1 MGVIKKT
8 LYRGNILGKPRHR
21 NLFLDMEENIHIHYR
36 DLRIELSR
44 GEFEDIAAVFLKQS
58 QELQAIIHEKNYQD
72 GKLPNANQDDVRIW
86 TESRLKHDVKYHPQ
100 RFSLE
105 ECGDGY
111 HFHYRNYKLLID
123 PAEFRQ
129 IAQLF
134 KSLDVDSPY
143 AATYD
148 EVLELLEDNEVD
160 FALGVG
166 NVPGETLSILVA
178 QHHIPKIR
186 DIFNYIGFTQEIDGE
201 QRRYIGARLIV
212 EASIDKSRSALDY
225 KRLRGFS
232 QAVRLEDFL
241 SRNGSGIDPNELNR
255 VKCQVLDLYSALK
268 SGEKLNVETDQ
279 QLWLYAPA
287 NQQVIFPYSISAHG
301 GKNDAEALYRAWSGL
316 LARLGLGFIKP
327 TKEVFAAEAQETLH
341 LKVVESLKKDV
352 AAFTAVDK
360 IYMMGSAVRRD
371 MGRYLAPFV
380 HGKLAKLGSDV
391 DILVEINPAR
401 EADIPGHWHL
411 INPKSSNHCAVYHV
425 AQIPLAGG
433 AAEWVERHP
442 NMEFSHHIIDAYV
455 FFPSHGYHEEK
466 DAFLKKFGAK
476 LFYDRARDG
485 IVSRGGEEERIA
497 GRLAELHNLPQ
508 VMVEKMKVS
517 TENALYK
524 VFAGEHDYILK
535 LFKVSGNYNRA
546 RVAEHTAYEEKLIT
560 QLKDRGISTA
570 GVIPALQGVDA
581 AIESFPALL
590 FERIPGVVQQ
600 RPEYPMERIC
610 AALAKIHRVQMERP
624 LELAG
629 DFTFDDICMI
639 WLPQF
644 QIYIKDATLGPEIAQ
659 AFVGMAP
666 LVERCSPGDYRATM
680 YARSSNVHNH
690 GDVTPKNVIVGE
702 QGEACFFDFNNAF
715 YGPRMADI
723 IDGAFEF
730 SLAEK
735 YIHLADFAR
744 FDAFISHYAA
754 SNPLSTKERKDLP
767 KWIELVGVI
776 KFTKEIRVLQERPAE
791 QLRRKRALAIA
802 EFVLSRTNDHGAGHP
817 K

>member
-134 KSLDVDSPY
+134 KSMDVDSPY
-143 AATYD
+143 AATYE

-160 FALGVG
+160 FVLGAG
-166 NVPGETLSILVA
+166 NVPGETLSIVVA

-186 DIFNYIGFTQEIDGE
+186 DIFNYIGFTQEITGE
-201 QRRYIGARLIV
+201 QRRYVGTRLTV
-212 EASIDKSRSALDY
+212 EASVDKLRPALDY
-225 KRLRGFS
+225 KRLRGFR

-241 SRNGSGIDPNELNR
+241 SRNGIGIDPNELNR
-255 VKCQVLDLYSALK
+255 VKCQVLDLYFALK
-268 SGEKLNVETDQ
+268 SGKKLNVETDQ

-287 NQQVIFPYSISAHG
+287 NQQVIFPYSASARG
-301 GKNDAEALYRAWSGL
+301 GNIDAEALYKAWSGL

-327 TKEVFAAEAQETLH
+327 AKEVFAADEQAVLQLQVTETLR
-341 LKVVESLKKDV
+341 KEV
-352 AAFTAVDK
+352 AAFAAVDK

-411 INPKSSNHCAVYHV
+411 INPESSNHCAVYHV

-433 AAEWVERHP
+433 AAEWTERHP

-485 IVSRGGEEERIA
+485 FVSRGGEEERIA
-497 GRLAELHNLPQ
+497 GRITELHNFQQ

-517 TENALYK
+517 TENAIYK
-524 VFAGEHDYILK
+524 VFAGKHDYILK

-546 RVAEHTAYEEKLIT
+546 RVAEHTVYEEKLIT
-560 QLKDRGISTA
+560 QLKERDISTA
-570 GVIPALQGVDA
+570 GVIPALQGVDTT
-581 AIESFPALL
+581 IEGFPALL
-590 FERIPGVVQQ
+590 FERITGAVQQ
-600 RPEYPMERIC
+600 RPEYPMDRIC
-610 AALAKIHRVQMERP
+610 AALAKIHRVQIERP
-624 LELAG
+624 LDLASN
-629 DFTFDDICMI
+629 FLFDDVCMI

-644 QIYIKDATLGPEIAQ
+644 QVYIKDAALGQEIAQ
-659 AFVGMAP
+659 VFAAMSP
-666 LVERCSPGDYRATM
+666 LAERCSPGEYRAAM
-680 YARSSNVHNH
+680 YARSPSVHNH

-702 QGEACFFDFNNAF
+702 QGDACFFDFNNAF
-715 YGPRMADI
+715 FGSRMADI

-744 FDAFISHYAA
+744 FDTFIAHYAA
-754 SNPLSTKERKDLP
+754 SSPFSTEELEDMP
-767 KWIELVGVI
+767 KWVDLIGVI
-776 KFTKEIRVLQERPAE
+776 KFTKEMRVLLERPAE
-791 QLRRKRALAIA
+791 QLRRKRALCIA
-802 EFVLSRTNDHGAGHP
+802 EFVLSRTDA

>member
-111 HFHYRNYKLLID
+111 HFHYRNYKLLIE

-134 KSLDVDSPY
+134 KSMDVDSPY

-148 EVLELLEDNEVD
+148 EVIELLEDNEVD
-160 FALGVG
+160 FMLGAG
-166 NVPGETLSILVA
+166 NVPGETLSIVVA

-186 DIFNYIGFTQEIDGE
+186 DIFNYIGFAQEITGE
-201 QRRYIGARLIV
+201 QRRYAGTRLTV
-212 EASIDKSRSALDY
+212 EASIDKLRSALDY
-225 KRLRGFS
+225 KRLRGFR
-232 QAVRLEDFL
+232 QAGRLEDFL
-241 SRNGSGIDPNELNR
+241 SRNCTGIDPNELNR
-255 VKCQVLDLYSALK
+255 IKCQVLDLYFSIK

-279 QLWLYAPA
+279 QLWLYSPA
-287 NQQVIFPYSISAHG
+287 NQQVIFPYSASASG
-301 GKNDAEALYRAWSGL
+301 GKADAEALYKAWSGL

-327 TKEVFAAEAQETLH
+327 TKEIFAPDEQETLQ
-341 LKVVESLKKDV
+341 LQVTETLRKEV
-352 AAFTAVDK
+352 AAFAAVDK
-360 IYMMGSAVRRD
+360 VYIMGSAVRRD

-391 DILVEINPAR
+391 DILVEINPVR

-411 INPKSSNHCAVYHV
+411 INPESSNHCAVYHV
-425 AQIPLAGG
+425 AQIPLAAG
-433 AAEWVERHP
+433 AAEWTKRHP

-455 FFPSHGYHEEK
+455 FFPSRGYREEK
-466 DAFLKKFGAK
+466 DTFLKKFGAK

-497 GRLAELHNLPQ
+497 GRVAELHNFQQ

-517 TENALYK
+517 TENAIYK

-546 RVAEHTAYEEKLIT
+546 RVAEHVVYEKKLIT
-560 QLKDRGISTA
+560 QLKERGISTA
-570 GVIPALQGVDA
+570 GVISALQGVGT
-581 AIESFPALL
+581 AIENFPALL
-590 FERIPGVVQQ
+590 FERIPGAVQQ
-600 RPEYPMERIC
+600 RPEYPMDRIC
-610 AALAKIHRVQMERP
+610 AALAKIHRVQMEHP
-624 LELAG
+624 LDLAG
-629 DFTFDDICMI
+629 DFAFDDVCMI

-644 QIYIKDATLGPEIAQ
+644 QVYIKDTALDPEIVQ
-659 AFVGMAP
+659 AFTAMMP
-666 LVERCSPGDYRATM
+666 LAERCNPGEYRAAM
-680 YARSSNVHNH
+680 YVRSPTVHNH

-702 QGEACFFDFNNAF
+702 HGEACFFDFNNAF
-715 YGPRMADI
+715 FGPRMADI

-744 FDAFISHYAA
+744 FDTFITHYAA
-754 SNPLSTKERKDLP
+754 SNPLSTEELEDLP
-767 KWIELVGVI
+767 KWVELMGII
-776 KFTKEIRVLQERPAE
+776 KFTKEIRVLLERPAE

-802 EFVLSRTNDHGAGHP
+802 EFVLSRTVAR
-817 K
+817 

>member
-44 GEFEDIAAVFLKQS
+44 GEFEDIAAVFLRQS

-134 KSLDVDSPY
+134 KSMDVGGPY

-160 FALGVG
+160 FALGAG
-166 NVPGETLSILVA
+166 NVPGETLSIVVA
-178 QHHIPKIR
+178 QHHLPKIR
-186 DIFNYIGFTQEIDGE
+186 DIFNYIGFTQEITGE
-201 QRRYIGARLIV
+201 QRRYTGTRLTV
-212 EASIDKSRSALDY
+212 EASVDKSRSALDY

-241 SRNGSGIDPNELNR
+241 SRNGAGIDPNELNR
-255 VKCQVLDLYSALK
+255 IKCQVLDLYSALR
-268 SGEKLNVETDQ
+268 SGAKLNVETDQ
-279 QLWLYAPA
+279 QLWLYSPA
-287 NQQVIFPYSISAHG
+287 NQQVVFPYSASARG
-301 GKNDAEALYRAWSGL
+301 GKTDAEALYKAWSGL
-316 LARLGLGFIKP
+316 LARLQLGFVKP
-327 TKEVFAAEAQETLH
+327 AKEVFAPAEQETLQ
-341 LKVVESLKKDV
+341 LQVTETLRKEV
-352 AAFTAVDK
+352 AAFAAVDK
-360 IYMMGSAVRRD
+360 VYIMGSAVRRD

-391 DILVEINPAR
+391 DILVEVDPAR
-401 EADIPGHWHL
+401 EADVPGHWHL
-411 INPKSSNHCAVYHV
+411 INPAASNHCAVYHV
-425 AQIPLAGG
+425 AQIPLAAG
-433 AAEWVERHP
+433 AEEWARQYP
-442 NMEFSHHIIDAYV
+442 NMEFSHHIVDAYV
-455 FFPSHGYHEEK
+455 FFPSHGHGDEK

-485 IVSRGGEEERIA
+485 IIGRGGEEERIA
-497 GRLAELHNLPQ
+497 GRIAELHGFPQ
-508 VMVEKMKVS
+508 AMVEKMKVS
-517 TENALYK
+517 TENAIYK
-524 VFAGEHDYILK
+524 VFAGDRDYILK

-546 RVAEHTAYEEKLIT
+546 RVAEHTVYEEKLVA
-560 QLKDRGISTA
+560 QLKERGISTA

-581 AIESFPALL
+581 TIENFPALL
-590 FERIPGVVQQ
+590 FERIPGAVQQ
-600 RPEYPMERIC
+600 RPEYPMDRIC

-624 LELAG
+624 LDLAG

-644 QIYIKDATLGPEIAQ
+644 QVYIKDAALAPEIAR
-659 AFVGMAP
+659 AFSAMAP
-666 LVERCSPGDYRATM
+666 LAERCNPGEWRAAM
-680 YARSSNVHNH
+680 YARSPAVHNH
-690 GDVTPKNVIVGE
+690 GDVTPKNVIAGE

-715 YGPRMADI
+715 YGPRMADVV
-723 IDGAFEF
+723 DGAFEF

-744 FDAFISHYAA
+744 FDAFVAHYAA
-754 SNPLSTKERKDLP
+754 GNPLSAEEIEDLP
-767 KWIELVGVI
+767 KWIELMGVI
-776 KFTKEIRVLQERPAE
+776 KFTKEIRVLLERPAE
-791 QLRRKRALAIA
+791 QLRRKRALAMA
-802 EFVLSRTNDHGAGHP
+802 EFVLSRAAR
-817 K
+817 

>member
-44 GEFEDIAAVFLKQS
+44 GEFEDIAEVFLKQS

-134 KSLDVDSPY
+134 KSMDVDSPY
-143 AATYD
+143 AATYE

-160 FALGVG
+160 FVLGAG
-166 NVPGETLSILVA
+166 NVPGETLSIVVA
-178 QHHIPKIR
+178 QHHAPKIR
-186 DIFNYIGFTQEIDGE
+186 DIFNYIGFTQEITGE
-201 QRRYIGARLIV
+201 QRRYVGARLTV

-241 SRNGSGIDPNELNR
+241 SRNGAGIDPNELNR
-255 VKCQVLDLYSALK
+255 IKCQVLDLYFALK
-268 SGEKLNVETDQ
+268 SGAKLNVEADQ
-279 QLWLYAPA
+279 QLWFYAPV
-287 NQQVIFPYSISAHG
+287 NQQVIFPYSASAHD
-301 GKNDAEALYRAWSGL
+301 GKTNAEVLYKAWSGL
-316 LARLGLGFIKP
+316 LARLQLGFVKP
-327 TKEVFAAEAQETLH
+327 AKEVFAAGEQEALQLQVAETLR
-341 LKVVESLKKDV
+341 KEV
-352 AAFTAVDK
+352 AAFAAVDK
-360 IYMMGSAVRRD
+360 VYIMGSAVRHD

-391 DILVEINPAR
+391 DILVEINPVR

-411 INPKSSNHCAVYHV
+411 INPAASNHCAVYHV

-433 AAEWVERHP
+433 AAEWTERHP
-442 NMEFSHHIIDAYV
+442 NMEFSHHIVDAYV
-455 FFPSHGYHEEK
+455 FFPSHGYGDEK

-485 IVSRGGEEERIA
+485 IISHGGEDEKIAVRIT
-497 GRLAELHNLPQ
+497 ELHGFQQ

-517 TENALYK
+517 TENAIYK

-535 LFKVSGNYNRA
+535 LFKVSGNYNRT
-546 RVAEHTAYEEKLIT
+546 RVAEHVVYEAKLIT
-560 QLKDRGISTA
+560 QLKERDILTA
-570 GVIPALQGVDA
+570 GVIPALQDVDTT
-581 AIESFPALL
+581 IEGFPALL

-600 RPEYPMERIC
+600 RPEYSMGRIC
-610 AALAKIHRVQMERP
+610 AALAKIHRVQVECP
-624 LELAG
+624 LG
-629 DFTFDDICMI
+629 FGSDFLFDDVCMI

-644 QIYIKDATLGPEIAQ
+644 QVYIKDSALDPEIAQ
-659 AFVGMAP
+659 AFTAMAP
-666 LVERCSPGDYRATM
+666 LAERSNPGEYRAAM
-680 YARSSNVHNH
+680 FARSPTVHNH

-723 IDGAFEF
+723 VDGAFEF

-744 FDAFISHYAA
+744 FDAFVAHYAA
-754 SNPLSTKERKDLP
+754 ANPLSFEEIEDMP
-767 KWIELVGVI
+767 KWIGLIGVI
-776 KFTKEIRVLQERPAE
+776 KFTKEIRVLLERPAE

-802 EFVLSRTNDHGAGHP
+802 EFVLSRALAP
-817 K
+817 

>member
-134 KSLDVDSPY
+134 KSMDVDSPY

-148 EVLELLEDNEVD
+148 EVLGLLEDNEVD
-160 FALGVG
+160 FALGAG
-166 NVPGETLSILVA
+166 NVPGETLSIIVA

-186 DIFNYIGFTQEIDGE
+186 DIFNYIGFTQEIQGVE
-201 QRRYIGARLIV
+201 HRYIGTRLTV
-212 EASIDKSRSALDY
+212 RASIDKSRSALDY

-232 QAVRLEDFL
+232 QAVRLENFL
-241 SRNGSGIDPNELNR
+241 SRNGTGIDPNELNR
-255 VKCQVLDLYSALK
+255 IKCQVLDLYSALK
-268 SGEKLNVETDQ
+268 SGAKLNVETDQ
-279 QLWLYAPA
+279 QLWLYSPA
-287 NQQVIFPYSISAHG
+287 NQQVIFPYSVSVHG
-301 GKNDAEALYRAWSGL
+301 GKNDAEALYKAWSGL
-316 LARLGLGFIKP
+316 LAHLQLGFIKP
-327 TKEVFAAEAQETLH
+327 TKEIFAPDEQEALQLQVTGTLR
-341 LKVVESLKKDV
+341 KEV
-352 AAFTAVDK
+352 AAFAAVDK
-360 IYMMGSAVRRD
+360 VYIMGSAVRRD

-411 INPKSSNHCAVYHV
+411 INPESSNHCAVYHV
-425 AQIPLAGG
+425 TQIPLVDG
-433 AAEWVERHP
+433 AAEWAERHP
-442 NMEFSHHIIDAYV
+442 NMEFTHHLIDAYV
-455 FFPSHGYHEEK
+455 FFPSHGHSDEK

-476 LFYDRARDG
+476 LFYDRVRDG
-485 IVSRGGEEERIA
+485 IVSRGGEEERIV
-497 GRLAELHNLPQ
+497 RRIAEFYGFQ
-508 VMVEKMKVS
+508 QAIVEKMKVS
-517 TENALYK
+517 TENAIYK
-524 VFAGEHDYILK
+524 VFADDHDYILK
-535 LFKVSGNYNRA
+535 LFKVSGNYNRT
-546 RVAEHTAYEEKLIT
+546 RVAEHTVYEEKLIA

-570 GVIPALQGVDA
+570 GVIPALQDA
-581 AIESFPALL
+581 GIAIENFPALL
-590 FERIPGVVQQ
+590 FERIPGAVQQ
-600 RPEYPMERIC
+600 RPEYPMDRIC

-624 LELAG
+624 LDLAG
-629 DFTFDDICMI
+629 DFTFDDVCMI

-644 QIYIKDATLGPEIAQ
+644 QVYIKDAALGTEIAQ
-659 AFVGMAP
+659 TFAAMAP
-666 LVERCSPGDYRATM
+666 LAERCNPGEYRATM
-680 YARSSNVHNH
+680 YAHSPSIHNH
-690 GDVTPKNVIVGE
+690 GDVTPKNVIVDE
-702 QGEACFFDFNNAF
+702 HGEACFFDFNNAF
-715 YGPRMADI
+715 FGPRMTDI

-744 FDAFISHYAA
+744 FDAFITHYAA
-754 SNPLSTKERKDLP
+754 NNPLSIEELDDLP
-767 KWIELVGVI
+767 KWIELMGVI
-776 KFTKEIRVLQERPAE
+776 KFTKEVRVLLERPTE

-802 EFVLSRTNDHGAGHP
+802 EFVLSRTAA